1 MRLAGLITRFPSPLR
16 SLAYRAGRGEGA
28 FGAVLDAL
36 RFRPAQHDA
45 PALPSLGHQPVRFAI
60 GPANSAG
67 QGKQWARAL
76 ERRVD
81 GVVATSFSGFGG
93 GAFGQDVDVR
103 IPVAIHRNGGR
114 WHAEFERWLLT
125 QTHVIWES
133 GRPLLGRRHGVD
145 VRREVE
151 FFQSR
156 GIACGLLFH
165 GSDIR
170 APRAHAE
177 IEPLSPFVRHP
188 AATDAL
194 VFDAKRNA
202 RLMAHVDAPV
212 FVSTPDLL
220 RWVPSATW
228 CPVVVDQAAIDAA
241 PARFVRN
248 RRPVVV
254 HAPSAAWLKGSD
266 LVEPVLR
273 GLHDEGVIEYRR
285 LEATVHSDVI
295 SAYASADVMLDQFAL
310 GIYGVAACEAM
321 AVGTLVM
328 SHVDVFT
335 RSTTERLTGLKLP
348 IIESTPDSLEAQLRL
363 FAESPSEYDELRD
376 AGRHFVQS
384 VHNGSLSATALSGFL
399 GVNS

>member
-1 MRLAGLITRFPSPLR
+1 MRLAGLITRCPSPLR

-28 FGAVLDAL
+28 LGAVIDAL
-36 RFRPAQHDA
+36 RFRPARRDA
-45 PALPSLGHQPVRFAI
+45 PELPSSGHQRVRIAI

-76 ERRVD
+76 EQRID

-103 IPVAIHRNGGR
+103 IPVAIHRNGGL
-114 WHAEFERWLLT
+114 WHAELERWLLT
-125 QTHVIWES
+125 RTHVIWES

-151 FFQSR
+151 FLRSS
-156 GIACGLLFH
+156 GVSCGLMFH

-170 APRAHAE
+170 PPTEHAQ
-177 IEPLSPFVRHP
+177 IEPWSPFSTSP

-202 RLMAHVDAPV
+202 RLLAQIDAPV

-241 PARFVRN
+241 PARSARN

-266 LVEPVLR
+266 LIEPVLR
-273 GLHDEGVIEYRR
+273 RLHDEGVIEYRR
-285 LEATVHSDVI
+285 LEAKVHSEVI
-295 SAYASADVMLDQFAL
+295 TAYASADVMLDQFAL
-310 GIYGVAACEAM
+310 GSYGVAACEAM

-328 SHVDVFT
+328 SHVDEFT

-348 IIESTPDSLEAQLRL
+348 IIESTPDSLEANLRL
-363 FAESPSEYDELRD
+363 YAGSPAAFDEFRD
-376 AGRHFVQS
+376 AGRHFVRS
-384 VHNGSLSATALSGFL
+384 VHDGSLSATALSGFL